1 MVDLLYLVDIQ
12 LYMVDIQQKLVS
24 TNPPK
29 AIDLTVEFLRLRIIL
44 YWPNNRNISI
54 EGNGEI
60 MQLN

>member
-1 MVDLLYLVDIQ
+1 MVYLLYLVDIQ
-12 LYMVDIQQKLVS
+12 LFMVGIQQKLVS

-44 YWPNNRNISI
+44 YWPNNQNIAI